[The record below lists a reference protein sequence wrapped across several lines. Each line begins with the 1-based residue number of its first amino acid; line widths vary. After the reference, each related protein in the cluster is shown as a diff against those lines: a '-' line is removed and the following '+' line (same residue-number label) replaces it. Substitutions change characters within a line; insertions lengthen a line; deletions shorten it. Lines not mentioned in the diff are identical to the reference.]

1 MANLNDFNVEID
13 GKTYEQIFNQV
24 SKILE
29 QRLREDGVD
38 ELVKELKK
46 AAKEFVDKY
55 EKVTKINKVKNAQY
69 RRKQE
74 LEKLYDDGK
83 ISQSY
88 KEEQEKNNYYHSDST
103 AGFFEA
109 KAQIT
114 KDGKEET
121 LYEYLDKSIA
131 MDFFKSQ
138 YKYLNAMHNFLGIKM
153 NFVLVG
159 EDGTIYEESFEAL
172 LKKNFNDLFSI
183 SFGSEGVGLVLKMK
197 ESAFKN
203 DDNKKDF
210 SSVKYSKELLEIYQE
225 IIKRSNY
232 SKAFFNWK
240 SKSIIFWRP
249 SGMRYWQKAFVAS
262 QGDIAEAYAG
272 YMYAL
277 EKDELNSN
285 FFQGTIEDKI
295 DVFMTGGVGVKRYRN
310 KEKMTF
316 GDFHGLGGVL
326 GVDSLRGTYQ
336 GDFSYKNQQYAVK
349 GKGASLQGYAKDIE
363 VAKQIIQKDANISKI
378 IASDYAK
385 AADEAS
391 TRNKLKQDAD
401 KEAKKKAQELT
412 SSVINK
418 HFKGTAKL
426 TK

>member
-24 SKILE
+24 SKLLE
-29 QRLREDGVD
+29 QRLKEDGID

-55 EKVTKINKVKNAQY
+55 EKITKINKVKNAQY
-69 RRKQE
+69 NRKQE
-74 LEKLYDDGK
+74 LEKLYNDGK

-88 KEEQEKNNYYHSDST
+88 KEEQEKNNYYHSDK

-109 KAQIT
+109 KAQVT
-114 KDGKEET
+114 RDGKEET
-121 LYEYLDKSIA
+121 LYEYLDKNIA

-159 EDGTIYEESFEAL
+159 KDGTIYEESFETL

-249 SGMRYWQKAFVAS
+249 SGMRYWQKAFVVS

-277 EKDELNSN
+277 EKNELNDD
-285 FFQGTIEDKI
+285 FFRGTIEDKI
-295 DVFMTGGVGVKRYRN
+295 DVFITGGVGVKRYRN

-316 GDFHGLGGVL
+316 KDFHGIGGVL

-336 GDFSYKNQQYAVK
+336 GDFSYKNQQYAIK
-349 GKGASLQGYAKDIE
+349 GKGASLQGYSKDIE

>member
-24 SKILE
+24 SKLLE
-29 QRLREDGVD
+29 QRLREDGID

-46 AAKEFVDKY
+46 AAREFVNNY
-55 EKVTKINKVKNAQY
+55 EKITKINKVKNAQY
-69 RRKQE
+69 NRKQE
-74 LEKLYDDGK
+74 LEKLYDNGK

-88 KEEQEKNNYYHSDST
+88 KEEQEKNNYYHSDKS
-103 AGFFEA
+103 GFFEA

-114 KDGKEET
+114 RDGKEET
-121 LYEYLDKSIA
+121 LYEYLDKNIA

-159 EDGTIYEESFEAL
+159 EDGTIYEESFETL

-249 SGMRYWQKAFVAS
+249 SGMRYWQKAFVVS

-277 EKDELNSN
+277 EKGSLNN
-285 FFQGTIEDKI
+285 DFFQGTIEDKI

-349 GKGASLQGYAKDIE
+349 GKGASLQGYSKDIK

-401 KEAKKKAQELT
+401 KEAKKEAQKLT
-412 SSVINK
+412 SLVINK
-418 HFKGTAKL
+418 HFKGTVKL